1 MRLQHD
7 VVIARPV
14 TEVWRF
20 MEDLRNYPRW
30 QSGLVAMQQISDG
43 AMGVGS
49 RIGVVHQLLGRRL
62 DLILEVTAFDP
73 GRAFAARVASGPV
86 RFRGTWRYEPVDGGS
101 GTRISGVIEGET
113 GGFFRIAEPL
123 VARAARRHID
133 ADCGTLKELIEA
145 RVGGAAA

>member
-14 TEVWRF
+14 AEVWRF